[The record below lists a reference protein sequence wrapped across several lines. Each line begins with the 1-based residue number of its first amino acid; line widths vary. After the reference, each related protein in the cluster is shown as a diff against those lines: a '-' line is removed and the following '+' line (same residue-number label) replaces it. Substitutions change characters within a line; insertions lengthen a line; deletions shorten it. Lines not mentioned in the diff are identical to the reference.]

1 MSGSADA
8 PSALAQ
14 DCARQIVDAFA
25 HYNAQFRA
33 ITRRAPL
40 RFDGRDWRGSQQD
53 AIERIGL
60 YDRSVNQ
67 TIAEVRLRLGAQAL
81 NRDLWRRI
89 HGAFAA
95 QITELSDPEFTK
107 TFFSS
112 ISRRLLGTVGVAP
125 DIEKVLEIGRAHV

>member
-8 PSALAQ
+8 ASALAQ

-25 HYNAQFRA
+25 HYNAEFRA

-40 RFDGRDWRGSQQD
+40 RFDARDWRDSQQD

-67 TIAEVRLRLGAQAL
+67 TIAEIRLRLGAQAL
-81 NRDLWRRI
+81 NRDLWRQI

-95 QITELSDPEFTK
+95 RITELADPEFTK

-112 ISRRLLGTVGVAP
+112 SAAGC
-125 DIEKVLEIGRAHV
+125 

>member
-8 PSALAQ
+8 ASALAQ

-40 RFDGRDWRGSQQD
+40 RFDARDWRGSQQD

-67 TIAEVRLRLGAQAL
+67 TIAEGRLRLGAEAL
-81 NRDLWRRI
+81 NRDLWRAN
-89 HGAFAA
+89 HGALAA
-95 QITELSDPEFTK
+95 RVEGGAAPV
-107 TFFSS
+107 
-112 ISRRLLGTVGVAP
+112 SR
-125 DIEKVLEIGRAHV
+125 

>member
-1 MSGSADA
+1 MSA
-8 PSALAQ
+8 PLTQLPHRRRTAPGR
-14 DCARQIVDAFA
+14 CDAFA

-81 NRDLWRRI
+81 NRDLWRQI
-89 HGAFAA
+89 HGAS
-95 QITELSDPEFTK
+95 QRRSRNWRPEFTK
-107 TFFSS
+107 TSQLHQPQTVRHGG
-112 ISRRLLGTVGVAP
+112 RRT
-125 DIEKVLEIGRAHV
+125 

>member
-8 PSALAQ
+8 ASALAQ
-14 DCARQIVDAFA
+14 DCARQIVDAVG

-67 TIAEVRLRLGAQAL
+67 TIGGVRLRLGAQAL
-81 NRDLWRRI
+81 NRDRWRQI
-89 HGAFAA
+89 HGR
-95 QITELSDPEFTK
+95 SP
-107 TFFSS
+107 
-112 ISRRLLGTVGVAP
+112 RLIK
-125 DIEKVLEIGRAHV
+125 D